1 MKLFAPRYYRK
12 FKCIA
17 GECRHSC
24 CVSWEIDV
32 DADALSRYRALGEA
46 GEEILKSIDF
56 GETPHFCLTDT
67 ERCPH
72 LNSEGLCRIIIQHG
86 EGYLSQICREH
97 PRFYNSSPFATA
109 LGVGMACEAAA
120 KLILSSDDYMIFED
134 ASDGGA
140 LPLAARF
147 AFRKILGLYKI
158 LSNRAIAYN
167 ERLSR
172 LWNICGISPRCF
184 TDEEWRGVI
193 SELEFIDEK
202 NRELFY
208 AYSTAVEAK
217 NATEEIYSERALAY
231 FLYRHCFAA
240 KKRAEFLRGAAFA
253 FFCERLYASLLKN
266 ADLAGEDEAFEL
278 ARKISEE
285 LEYSTDNTDFI
296 SRAALN
302 ASRH

>member
-24 CVSWEIDV
+24 CVGWEIDV

-56 GETPHFCLTDT
+56 SETPHFCLTDT

-72 LNSEGLCRIIIQHG
+72 LNSDGLCRIIIQHG

-134 ASDGGA
+134 VSGGGA
-140 LPLAARF
+140 LPLTARF
-147 AFRKILGLYKI
+147 SFQKILRLYNV
-158 LSNRAIAYN
+158 LSNRALPYK

-172 LWNICGISPRCF
+172 LWNMCGISPLCL
-184 TDEEWRGVI
+184 TDEGWRGVI

-202 NRELFY
+202 NRVLFS
-208 AYSTAVEAK
+208 AYSSEVKET
-217 NATEEIYSERALAY
+217 NTTEEIYSERVLAY

-240 KKRAEFLRGAAFA
+240 KNRVGFLGGAAFA
-253 FFCERLYASLLKN
+253 FFCERL
-266 ADLAGEDEAFEL
+266 
-278 ARKISEE
+278 
-285 LEYSTDNTDFI
+285 
-296 SRAALN
+296 
-302 ASRH
+302 